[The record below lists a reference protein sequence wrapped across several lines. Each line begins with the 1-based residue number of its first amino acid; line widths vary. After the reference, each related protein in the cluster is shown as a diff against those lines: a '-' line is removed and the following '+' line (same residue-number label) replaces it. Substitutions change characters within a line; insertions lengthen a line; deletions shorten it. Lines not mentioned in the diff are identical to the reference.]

1 MSSSISG
8 VQRVL
13 TPTWIAWFPVQREG
27 RKPRGLVV
35 RLGQLLGQDRLSATM
50 HHTVVLTARTQFKS
64 LHSCA
69 PLETRG
75 SQRWDMNAIRW
86 CGMLLVPYLVCMLL
100 NAMVFTQ

>member
-1 MSSSISG
+1 MDSL
-8 VQRVL
+8 V
-13 TPTWIAWFPVQREG
+13 PVQREG

-35 RLGQLLGQDRLSATM
+35 RLGQLFSQDRLSATT
-50 HHTVVLTARTQFKS
+50 HHAVVLTARTQFKS

-75 SQRWDMNAIRW
+75 SQRWDMNA
-86 CGMLLVPYLVCMLL
+86 GMLLVPYLVCMLL

>member
-8 VQRVL
+8 AQRVL
-13 TPTWIAWFPVQREG
+13 SPIWIAWFPVQREG
-27 RKPRGLVV
+27 RKLMGLVV
-35 RLGQLLGQDRLSATM
+35 RLGQLFGQDRLSATM
-50 HHTVVLTARTQFKS
+50 HHRVVLTARTQFKS

-69 PLETRG
+69 PLDTRA
-75 SQRWDMNAIRW
+75 SRRWDMNAIRW